1 MEPTTKVFIFSEQFR
16 ILQPKELI
24 NEDVLV
30 RIGDN
35 WDGGYVI
42 PNSALTYVDE
52 IVSYGLGNNFSFEKD
67 FRDKKVVNVKVY
79 DHSVGYLSMIRE
91 LLHAFAQICKLRNVR
106 FHCAQLKVKIH
117 FIKSYIQFFSN
128 DQMRHLKNRIVGE
141 ARMEKDLSVF
151 STVKDLK
158 LDRNLLKMDIEG
170 FEYEVLP
177 NLIEHLP
184 KFFCMCIEFHDVSGN
199 SAQFLDIVSAIGST
213 HSIVHTHINNAGR
226 FEMGI
231 ADILE
236 VTFLKNSHTSQ
247 NYATHKLPIKGLDYA
262 NSPSKHDPEIY
273 FRDSDSKNF

>member
-1 MEPTTKVFIFSEQFR
+1 MEPTNKVFIFSEQFQ

-42 PNSALTYVDE
+42 PNSALKYVDY

-67 FRDKKVVNVKVY
+67 FRNKSIVNVKVY
-79 DHSVGYLSMIRE
+79 DHSVGYLSMIRD
-91 LLHAFAQICKLRNVR
+91 LFHTFLQICKLRNLR
-106 FHCAQLKVKIH
+106 FHCAQLKVKID
-117 FIKSYIQFFSN
+117 FIKSYSQFFSN
-128 DQMRHLKNRIVGE
+128 NQTRHLKNRIVGE
-141 ARMEKDLSVF
+141 VRMKKDLSVLN
-151 STVKDLK
+151 TVKDLK
-158 LDRNLLKMDIEG
+158 FDRNLLKMDIEG

-177 NLIEHLP
+177 HLIVHLP
-184 KFFCMCIEFHDVSGN
+184 KFFCVCIEFHDVSRN
-199 SAQFLDIVSAIGST
+199 SAQFLDILSAIGST

-226 FEMGI
+226 IEMGL

-236 VTFLKNSHTSQ
+236 VTFLKNSHASQ

-262 NSPSKHDPEIY
+262 NSPSQHDPEIH
-273 FRDSDSKNF
+273 FRDSGSKNV